1 MTRGYT
7 LSEAHE
13 LLRGRAPA
21 PQEADNGNRVVS
33 VLPPLTVQAARAH
46 VCRRVGIRED
56 ALVPGKRSRP
66 SAGSDRSRG
75 VSLARAQLARVL
87 REVFDLDWTSIARE
101 VGLSDHSS
109 AVHAA
114 SRAAG
119 HEQVMAELRQH
130 FAFPGG

>member
-1 MTRGYT
+1 MIRGYT
-7 LSEAHE
+7 LGEAHE
-13 LLRGRAPA
+13 LLYGKAPA
-21 PQEADNGNRVVS
+21 PQEADNLNRVVS

-46 VCRRVGIRED
+46 VCRRAGVRED
-56 ALVPGKRSRP
+56 VLLSRQRA
-66 SAGSDRSRG
+66 SKG